1 MKKFSINKTGEP
13 LVATIGSFILLI
25 FVSSSPNVHVTDPR
39 YLCVVLVWT
48 LVAIDLYFGTFIII
62 DKDEAYTVDYFVYK
76 KGLNID
82 QIENINYAPTWGPRA
97 PNARTL
103 SISGVTSGRN
113 KEVKLGT
120 NHFFSRRI
128 LAAIVEE
135 IRHRKPSVTLDD
147 GAEHLLKDYS

>member
-1 MKKFSINKTGEP
+1 MKKFSINRTGEP
-13 LVATIGSFILLI
+13 LVATIGSLILLL
-25 FVSSSPNVHVTDPR
+25 FVLLSPNVHVTDPR
-39 YLCVVLVWT
+39 FLCVVLVWT
-48 LVAIDLYFGTFIII
+48 LVAVDLFFGTFIII
-62 DKDEAYTVDYFVYK
+62 DKEEVYTVDYFVYK

-103 SISGVTSGRN
+103 SISGVVSGRN

-120 NHFFSRRI
+120 NHFFSRKT

-135 IRHRKPSVTLDD
+135 IKHRKPSVDLD
-147 GAEHLLKDYS
+147 ESTKLLLENYS